1 MEATNM
7 RALIL
12 VGSLA
17 AAVGAAAC
25 GTQAAVPFGTSA
37 TGQAMVQC
45 EPGQHAVV
53 NQSVLDGRTFTTVSC
68 AIDAPAA
75 PVAAPT
81 RAAYR
86 QPVYRQPQPVYQQPV
101 AYEPAPVATP
111 AVVRSESPAPEPSTE
126 VAERKP
132 TRSWQK
138 RAMVIG
144 GSSGAGAGIGAIIGG
159 KKGALIGAAI
169 GGGAGTVYEMNKK

>member
-1 MEATNM
+1 M
-7 RALIL
+7 RAWIL
-12 VGSLA
+12 FGSLA
-17 AAVGAAAC
+17 AAVGTAAC
-25 GTQAAVPFGTSA
+25 GTQAAAPFGTSA

-53 NQSVLDGRTFTTVSC
+53 NQSVVDGRTVTAVNC
-68 AIDAPAA
+68 AFDASSAA
-75 PVAAPT
+75 PIASPARV
-81 RAAYR
+81 AYR
-86 QPVYRQPQPVYQQPV
+86 EPVYRQAV
-101 AYEPAPVATP
+101 AYEPAPVARP
-111 AVVRSESPAPEPSTE
+111 AVIRSESPAAEPATE
-126 VAERKP
+126 VVAERKP

-138 RAMVIG
+138 RAIVIG

>member
-1 MEATNM
+1 MATATSAAVMEATDM
-7 RALIL
+7 RAWIL

-17 AAVGAAAC
+17 AALGATAC
-25 GTQAAVPFGTSA
+25 GTQAASPFGA

-53 NQSVLDGRTFTTVSC
+53 NQSAIDGRTITSVNC
-68 AIDAPAA
+68 ATDAPLAYQ
-75 PVAAPT
+75 P
-81 RAAYR
+81 RAAY
-86 QPVYRQPQPVYQQPV
+86 QEPIYQ
-101 AYEPAPVATP
+101 PAPPVRPRP
-111 AVVRSESPAPEPSTE
+111 AVIRSEEPSAAPATQV

-132 TRSWQK
+132 ARSWQK

-144 GSSGAGAGIGAIIGG
+144 GSSGAGAGLGAIIGG

-169 GGGAGTVYEMNKK
+169 GGGAGTIYETQK

>member
-1 MEATNM
+1 M

-12 VGSLA
+12 FGSLA

-25 GTQAAVPFGTSA
+25 GTQAASPFGANSA
-37 TGQAMVQC
+37 TGQALVRC

-53 NQSVLDGRTFTTVSC
+53 NQSVIDGGTVTAVGC
-68 AIDAPAA
+68 AADMPAA
-75 PVAAPT
+75 VAAPAYAAPP
-81 RAAYR
+81 RAAYYA
-86 QPVYRQPQPVYQQPV
+86 PAYQPV
-101 AYEPAPVATP
+101 AYEPAAVARP
-111 AVVRSESPAPEPSTE
+111 AVVRSEAPVRQVVTE
-126 VAERKP
+126 TKP
-132 TRSWQK
+132 KRSWQK

-169 GGGAGTVYEMNKK
+169 GGGAGTVYEMRK